1 MKRST
6 ILFLIIASSYCSAIA
21 QSNKVAESE
30 SAYLKNV
37 LSERIFLMDK
47 QIDID
52 TLKWNPHPTFKG
64 VYLKHLITGKDT
76 DGKLSCH
83 IVKIDPDC
91 ILDTHIHDGKIE
103 LHEVAGG
110 RGTMYLDKQEFS
122 YSTGRIC
129 LIPANTPHKVVAG
142 KDGLY
147 LFAKFTPA
155 LQ

>member
-1 MKRST
+1 MKRFT
-6 ILFLIIASSYCSAIA
+6 ILLLIIASSYCSATA
-21 QSNKVAESE
+21 QDKKSVENE
-30 SAYLKNV
+30 SAYLKKV
-37 LSERIFLMDK
+37 LSERIYLMDK

-64 VYLKHLITGKDT
+64 VYLKHLITGKET

-83 IVKIDPDC
+83 IVKIDPGC
-91 ILDTHIHDGKIE
+91 ILDTHMHDGKIE

-110 RGTMYLDKQEFS
+110 SGTMYLDKQEIG

-129 LIPANTPHKVVAG
+129 LIPANMQHKVVAG

-155 LQ
+155 L

>member
-1 MKRST
+1 MKRLT
-6 ILFLIIASSYCSAIA
+6 ILFLIITASYCSTAAQGNKIA
-21 QSNKVAESE
+21 ENESD
-30 SAYLKNV
+30 YLKNV
-37 LSERIFLMDK
+37 LSEKIFLMDK
-47 QIDID
+47 RIDID

-83 IVKIDPDC
+83 IVKIDPGC

-110 RGTMYLDKQEFS
+110 SGTMYLDKQEIG

-129 LIPANTPHKVVAG
+129 LIPANMQHKVVAG

-155 LQ
+155 L

>member
-1 MKRST
+1 MKRLT
-6 ILFLIIASSYCSAIA
+6 ALLFIVASSCCSAMA
-21 QSNKVAESE
+21 QNEKVTDGE

-64 VYLKHLITGKDT
+64 VYLRHLITGEES

-83 IVKIDPDC
+83 IVKIDPGC
-91 ILDTHIHDGKIE
+91 VLDTHIHDGKIE
-103 LHEVAGG
+103 LHEVVDGSG
-110 RGTMYLDKQEFS
+110 MMYLDKQEFS

-129 LIPANTPHKVVAG
+129 LIPANTQHKVVAG
-142 KDGLY
+142 KDGV
-147 LFAKFTPA
+147 
-155 LQ
+155 

>member
-1 MKRST
+1 MKRLT
-6 ILFLIIASSYCSAIA
+6 ILLLIFASSYCSATA
-21 QSNKVAESE
+21 QDKKATESE

-64 VYLKHLITGKDT
+64 VYLKHLITGNET

-83 IVKIDPDC
+83 IVKIEPNC

-110 RGTMYLDKQEFS
+110 SGTMYLDKQEFS

-129 LIPANTPHKVVAG
+129 LIPANMQHKVVAG

-155 LQ
+155 L

>member
-1 MKRST
+1 MKRF
-6 ILFLIIASSYCSAIA
+6 IIVLLIIASSYCSATA
-21 QSNKVAESE
+21 QDKKSVENE

-37 LSERIFLMDK
+37 LSERIYLMDK
-47 QIDID
+47 HIDID

-83 IVKIDPDC
+83 IVKIDPGC

-110 RGTMYLDKQEFS
+110 SGTMFLDKQEIG

-129 LIPANTPHKVVAG
+129 LIPANMQHKVVAG

-155 LQ
+155 L